1 MLTSGGRGKK
11 SEIFVDLISGSPL
24 RQLSYLLSSCK
35 MSEARNVMANPAD
48 PDSWPA
54 SEVRRDASGDT
65 GEITLF
71 NGLIS
76 RTFATSPGKKR
87 SLDTKEVA
95 LTLSERWR
103 ESRGLTRECVTPLTH
118 RCVQDLVLY
127 GGIH

>member
-1 MLTSGGRGKK
+1 MD
-11 SEIFVDLISGSPL
+11 FISVSPL
-24 RQLSYLLSSCK
+24 RQLLSSCK

-48 PDSWPA
+48 PDLWPA

-76 RTFATSPGKKR
+76 RTFATSPGKKS

-95 LTLSERWR
+95 LTLSVRLR
-103 ESRGLTRECVTPLTH
+103 ESHGLMRECDTPLTH
-118 RCVQDLVLY
+118 
-127 GGIH
+127 